1 MSIVR
6 HVPPAVAVTAES
18 QRQIADSLNQLIDK
32 VQPFGVVTATGTLT
46 VSGVYGTYLADAS
59 ATAMTLFLPP
69 ALAHKNREYKIVK
82 VDGTA
87 NVVLVDGNA
96 SETINGSIT
105 IQTATQYAGWTLA
118 SDGTK
123 WVVIP

>member
-1 MSIVR
+1 MSVVKKI
-6 HVPPAVAVTAES
+6 PPAIAGTAES
-18 QRQIADSLNQLIDK
+18 QRQVAESLNLLIDR

-46 VSGVYGTYLADAS
+46 VSETYGTYLANAS

-82 VDGTA
+82 VDATA
-87 NVVLVDGNA
+87 NAVLVDGNA